1 MNVGVKALK
10 NSLSRYLRA
19 VRAGETV
26 LVTERGKVVAEL
38 RPRATPAPK
47 SDDEALDALESM
59 GALTRGRGSAAAA
72 ALVRLKGDGSASAVV
87 IGDRDD

>member
-38 RPRATPAPK
+38 RPRASA
-47 SDDEALDALESM
+47 SGDDDEALAALEST
-59 GALTRGRGSAAAA
+59 GGLTRGRGKSASAPP
-72 ALVRLKGDGSASAVV
+72 LRLKGRARASTAVLA
-87 IGDRDD
+87 DRDD

>member
-26 LVTERGKVVAEL
+26 LVTERGKVIAEL
-38 RPRATPAPK
+38 RPRMMPTPK
-47 SDDEALDALESM
+47 SDDEALDALEAL
-59 GALTRGRGSAAAA
+59 GAMTRGRGRAASAVP
-72 ALVRLKGDGSASAVV
+72 VRLKGDASASSAVV
-87 IGDRDD
+87 ADRDD